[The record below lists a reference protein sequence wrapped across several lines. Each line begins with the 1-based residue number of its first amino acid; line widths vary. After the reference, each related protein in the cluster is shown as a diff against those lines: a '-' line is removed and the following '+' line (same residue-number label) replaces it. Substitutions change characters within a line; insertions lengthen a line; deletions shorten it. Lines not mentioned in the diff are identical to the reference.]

1 MKGSYEVLSSDQS
14 FFWSFHFYLEQGRWT
29 TRTETMQDESD
40 LLGTIGVPSFAD
52 DNEALL
58 INTIERWCIINR
70 LIIREAITLTRG
82 GDTRYDDYYRING
95 ERVFLCFKWMVQAR
109 FKRRKSGR
117 VRIHSFEVHS
127 QDREGATDSASRNF
141 KGATMLELLSL
152 TPCGFGYCYWKDRSG
167 FPNIDPD
174 IISRLQMPEN
184 L

>member
-1 MKGSYEVLSSDQS
+1 MKGSYEVLNSHQS
-14 FFWSFHFYLEQGRWT
+14 FFWSFHCYQEQGKWT
-29 TRTETMQDESD
+29 TRTETIQDENDWLGEIGIPAFSD
-40 LLGTIGVPSFAD
+40 DS
-52 DNEALL
+52 EALL
-58 INTIERWCIINR
+58 LNTIQRWCIINNCE
-70 LIIREAITLTRG
+70 IRPALTLTMSNIKYQ
-82 GDTRYDDYYRING
+82 DCYLIND

-152 TPCGFGYCYWKDRSG
+152 TPCGFGYCYWKDRPG